1 MHHDNLGINDMCSWA
16 TPNPTPTYTA
26 AGDRRDARP
35 APSKSTP
42 ASSAPVSTLAARM
55 RAAIKRSSTP
65 IPFVVTTPMPH
76 TYVSKIPRLWD
87 VRDVAGGS
95 FSTVNLNQHN
105 PKYCGRYCR
114 LSSAALL
121 RPFDQVTKSWL
132 DANFAVAGLTPPFL
146 LSVTA
151 LKWRETRRSLT
162 STCHPSASIC
172 IALQAHAHLI
182 LCTQDAYLLRQCQQ
196 LQRLTAGRLAPITRP
211 LTAIAHRSTC
221 VVTAVTATTSVSL

>member
-35 APSKSTP
+35 APKKSTP

-55 RAAIKRSSTP
+55 RPAIKRSPTP

-76 TYVSKIPRLWD
+76 TYVSNVPRSWD

-121 RPFDQVTKSWL
+121 RPFDLVTTSFDHVTKSWL

-162 STCHPSASIC
+162 STCHPSASVC

-182 LCTQDAYLLRQCQQ
+182 RCTQDAYLLRQGQQ
-196 LQRLTAGRLAPITRP
+196 LQRLRRWRPVGGVLAC
-211 LTAIAHRSTC
+211 LQHWHGG
-221 VVTAVTATTSVSL
+221 